1 MKIESLIWQLPCS
14 YYYDNRLCVHFA
26 QESSIS
32 TSFYEKKKIKSQDS
46 SRVVGNLSF
55 ISSLS
60 LPRYDSDLNNS
71 RSLYS
76 CALHCVHVLL
86 SRCARY
92 LIRQTSRDSLS
103 FALANFPGDELLA
116 ESIVDRQGGAII
128 STTGRDVEPIEASKR
143 DSEISLGRHV

>member
-1 MKIESLIWQLPCS
+1 VFLLLL
-14 YYYDNRLCVHFA
+14 YDNRLRVHFA

-60 LPRYDSDLNNS
+60 LPRYNIEVIWMVILEACI
-71 RSLYS
+71 R
-76 CALHCVHVLL
+76 VHFTVCIHALL

-103 FALANFPGDELLA
+103 FALANLPGMNYWPSQSWIDKA
-116 ESIVDRQGGAII
+116 RQ
-128 STTGRDVEPIEASKR
+128 
-143 DSEISLGRHV
+143 